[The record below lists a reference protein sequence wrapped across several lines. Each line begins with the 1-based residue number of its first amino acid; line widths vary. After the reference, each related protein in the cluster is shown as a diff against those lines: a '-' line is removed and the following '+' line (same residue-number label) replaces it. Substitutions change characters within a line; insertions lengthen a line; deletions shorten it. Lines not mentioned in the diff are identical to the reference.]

1 MTEQTT
7 DEGRGVSVTLK
18 AGTEFSAPWVVCR
31 GGSIEEVTEI
41 LNNQGKVKALLNI
54 AAQAGREFQAV
65 YRLGAAGV
73 TGEVTQV
80 QTAPTPQAQP
90 AQAAPQGGPPAPQCP
105 HGAMVWKDFTSKAGN
120 HVRGHFCPGPGRTDC
135 KPQFAPRG

>member
-41 LNNQGKVKALLNI
+41 LNNEGKVKALLNI

-80 QTAPTPQAQP
+80 QTTPVPQAQP
-90 AQAAPQGGPPAPQCP
+90 AQAAPQGVPGPQCK
-105 HGAMVWKDFTSKAGN
+105 HGAMVQRSGN
-120 HVRGHFCPGPGRTDC
+120 KNGRAWTGYFCPTPKGTPDQC
-135 KPQFAPRG
+135 SPQFGN